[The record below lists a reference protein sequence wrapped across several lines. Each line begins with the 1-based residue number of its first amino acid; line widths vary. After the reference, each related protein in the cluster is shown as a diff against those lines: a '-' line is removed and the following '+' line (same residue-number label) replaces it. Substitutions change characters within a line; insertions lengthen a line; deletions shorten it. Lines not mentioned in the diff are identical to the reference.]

1 MMNLTYLIPISG
13 RPNAGKTSLV
23 NYLART
29 KRPVGK
35 HAGTTLRIQPVPLI
49 KNISLVDLPG
59 FGRLAKRSKELENI
73 IKDSIVQFF
82 ENPENQ
88 ILFAIHVIDLSTFHY
103 MVESLEKKNIIPI
116 DIEMIHFLAEITE
129 IPPIIVFNK
138 VDKLKKD
145 KIGQNIQLFNTY
157 TIPEVEEFIISLKT
171 KEECRTL
178 RNRMKKIVVEKLGS
192 SYQNW

>member
-35 HAGTTLRIQPVPLI
+35 HAGTTLRIQPLPLI

-59 FGRLAKRSKELENI
+59 YGRLAKRSRELENI

-145 KIGQNIQLFNTY
+145 KIDQNIQLFNTY
-157 TIPEVEEFIISLKT
+157 TIPEVEKFIISLKT

-178 RNRMKKIVVEKLGS
+178 RNRVKKIVVEKLGS

>member
-35 HAGTTLRIQPVPLI
+35 HAGTTLRIQLLPLI
-49 KNISLVDLPG
+49 KKISLVDLPG
-59 FGRLAKRSKELENI
+59 YGRLAKRSRELENI

-145 KIGQNIQLFNTY
+145 KIDQNIQLFNTY
-157 TIPEVEEFIISLKT
+157 TIPEVEKFIISLKT

>member
-1 MMNLTYLIPISG
+1 MMNLIYLIPISG

-35 HAGTTLRIQPVPLI
+35 QAGTTLRIQPVPLI
-49 KNISLVDLPG
+49 KNVSLVDLPG
-59 FGRLAKRSKELENI
+59 FGRITKRSKDLENI

-88 ILFAIHVIDLSTFHY
+88 ILFSIHIIDLSTFHY

-145 KIGQNIQLFNTY
+145 KIDQNIQLFNTY
-157 TIPEVEEFIISLKT
+157 TIPKVEEFIVSLKT
-171 KEECRTL
+171 KEECRIL
-178 RNRMKKIVVEKLGS
+178 RNRIKKIVVEKLGS

>member
-1 MMNLTYLIPISG
+1 
-13 RPNAGKTSLV
+13 
-23 NYLART
+23 
-29 KRPVGK
+29 
-35 HAGTTLRIQPVPLI
+35 
-49 KNISLVDLPG
+49 
-59 FGRLAKRSKELENI
+59 
-73 IKDSIVQFF
+73 
-82 ENPENQ
+82 
-88 ILFAIHVIDLSTFHY
+88 
-103 MVESLEKKNIIPI
+103 
-116 DIEMIHFLAEITE
+116 MIHFLAEITE